1 MPGTHYT
8 ISNERDGFFVRRGRQ
23 ATWRTKQ
30 NKIQTCDLVRDLLR
44 PCLEQR
50 WLNDCCRRNTLKMQ
64 FWIRAMKNK
73 KFRRTARCAVLLEY
87 KERFKREATSI
98 WQKRL
103 RVLLMN
109 LEKRSELRAVAEG
122 DVLAEPI
129 LTRTYTSL
137 I

>member
-1 MPGTHYT
+1 MM
-8 ISNERDGFFVRRGRQ
+8 E
-23 ATWRTKQ
+23 
-30 NKIQTCDLVRDLLR
+30 NKKAV
-44 PCLEQR
+44 
-50 WLNDCCRRNTLKMQ
+50 
-64 FWIRAMKNK
+64 KNK

-109 LEKRSELRAVAEG
+109 LEKRSEFRAVAEG

-129 LTRTYTSL
+129 LARTYTSL